1 MPENTLL
8 KHFFGYGEDVDP
20 ERQFNLNR
28 KSRSRRMREIF
39 AIARKHHVLNGFT
52 PVQFR
57 VVLEELGPSFV
68 KVGQVLSTRSEILPQ
83 AYCDELSKLQTA
95 CDPLPFDQVMA
106 TLKAIY
112 GDDFDAV
119 FSSVDPHPLG
129 SASLAQVH
137 KATLANGETVA
148 VKVQRP
154 GVKQTMAQD
163 IDIMRIFARRASR
176 FVKDD
181 AMLDLND
188 VVEEMWST
196 FVEETDFTR
205 EAENLQRFAELN
217 KDCAFISCPRV
228 YPEISSEYAL
238 VMEYVEG
245 IPIYKHAE
253 LKKAGYHLTEIGEKI
268 LDNYASQILDDGFFH
283 ADPHPGNIIIRG
295 GKIVYIDLGIMGR
308 LTPNERAGFG
318 KIVQSVGMGDSA
330 ALKEALLGF
339 AQQKDNAKIDHA
351 RFLDD
356 LDLLLGNYAS
366 CDVADLDIGDMI
378 NDILALTRMSKVVL
392 PPSITNVSRGIVA
405 IEGTVKEF
413 IPNNSI
419 INIINA
425 HIKTSQSPKERLED
439 ELTDAAKNL
448 KRAADG
454 SVEAAQYAG
463 ETLKMLTR
471 GQLKFNMEVLGS
483 DAPLATV
490 SKIMNRLTIAIV
502 IAGLFVGSIL
512 IAPYTDGPKIM
523 GLNPLSFFGYAGAMV
538 LSVWVI
544 VDIWRRH

>member
-1 MPENTLL
+1 
-8 KHFFGYGEDVDP
+8 
-20 ERQFNLNR
+20 
-28 KSRSRRMREIF
+28 
-39 AIARKHHVLNGFT
+39 
-52 PVQFR
+52 
-57 VVLEELGPSFV
+57 
-68 KVGQVLSTRSEILPQ
+68 
-83 AYCDELSKLQTA
+83 
-95 CDPLPFDQVMA
+95 
-106 TLKAIY
+106 
-112 GDDFDAV
+112 
-119 FSSVDPHPLG
+119 
-129 SASLAQVH
+129 
-137 KATLANGETVA
+137 
-148 VKVQRP
+148 
-154 GVKQTMAQD
+154 
-163 IDIMRIFARRASR
+163 
-176 FVKDD
+176 
-181 AMLDLND
+181 MLDLND

-196 FVEETDFTR
+196 FLEETDFRR
-205 EAENLQRFAELN
+205 EAENLQRFAALN
-217 KDCAFISCPRV
+217 KDCKFISCPHV
-228 YPEISSEYAL
+228 YPEYSSEYAL

-245 IPIYKHAE
+245 IPIYEHAK
-253 LKKAGYHLTEIGEKI
+253 LKKAGYHLAEIGEKI

-330 ALKEALLGF
+330 ALKDALLGF

-356 LDLLLGNYAS
+356 IDLLLANYAS

-392 PPSITNVSRGIVA
+392 PSSITNVSRGIVA

-425 HIKTSQSPKERLED
+425 HIQTSQSPKQRLED
-439 ELTDAAKNL
+439 ELTEAAKDL

-454 SVEAAQYAG
+454 SIEAAQYAG

-502 IAGLFVGSIL
+502 IAGSSWGR
-512 IAPYTDGPKIM
+512 A
-523 GLNPLSFFGYAGAMV
+523 
-538 LSVWVI
+538 
-544 VDIWRRH
+544 